1 MSQTV
6 RPHITFDA
14 RKLGDTGVGQYTA
27 SLIGS
32 LGRSAHAA
40 RYRWRALLHAA
51 GNAHLRSA
59 PWGMARTTVRSGGYN
74 LAQHIEMG
82 VHLFDHPPDL
92 FHATHFTMPLVIP
105 RRTRVVV
112 TIHDV
117 AFFQDPGLARRGRVQ
132 SARIGAY
139 RLLMHLAAWRADVVC
154 TVTAAAAHDVM
165 AALPSARGKVRVLPN
180 ATDFARADGPPNGA
194 TTDAILFVGMVSARK
209 GVLDLVRAYAAAS
222 GATRRYRLVI
232 AGPGHADYV
241 QRVRAEA
248 QKLGLT
254 DHVTLTGPLTDA
266 ALRGWFR
273 RARVITLPS
282 YLEGFGL
289 PVLEAMAMGIP
300 CVATDL
306 APMREVSGGAALH
319 VGPGDVAELGDALDR
334 ACNDDTLRAA
344 MIGDG
349 LARAR
354 LFTVEKLG
362 ERALAIYR
370 DTLGR

>member
-1 MSQTV
+1 M
-6 RPHITFDA
+6 
-14 RKLGDTGVGQYTA
+14 G
-27 SLIGS
+27 
-32 LGRSAHAA
+32 
-40 RYRWRALLHAA
+40 
-51 GNAHLRSA
+51 
-59 PWGMARTTVRSGGYN
+59 RTTVWADGYHP
-74 LAQHIEMG
+74 AQHLELG
-82 VHLFDHPPDL
+82 AHLFAHPPDL

-117 AFFQDPGLARRGRVQ
+117 AFFQNAGLARRGRAQ
-132 SARIGAY
+132 SARLGAY

-154 TVTAAAAHDVM
+154 ADTAASATHIAHF
-165 AALPSARGKVRVLPN
+165 LSSAKGKVRVLPCG
-180 ATDFARADGPPNGA
+180 TSLTGLDGPQSGA
-194 TTDAILFVGMVSARK
+194 MTDTILFVGMVSARK
-209 GVLDLVRAYAAAS
+209 GVLDLVHAYA
-222 GATRRYRLVI
+222 GTTDATRRRYRLVI
-232 AGPGHADYV
+232 AGPGHDDYV
-241 QRVRAEA
+241 QQVRAEVQA
-248 QKLGLT
+248 LGLT
-254 DHVTLTGPLTDA
+254 DHVTLTGALTDA

-319 VGPGDVAELGDALDR
+319 VPPGNIVALGDALDR
-334 ACNDDTLRAA
+334 ACNDETLRAA
-344 MIGDG
+344 MIGEG
-349 LARAR
+349 LTRAR